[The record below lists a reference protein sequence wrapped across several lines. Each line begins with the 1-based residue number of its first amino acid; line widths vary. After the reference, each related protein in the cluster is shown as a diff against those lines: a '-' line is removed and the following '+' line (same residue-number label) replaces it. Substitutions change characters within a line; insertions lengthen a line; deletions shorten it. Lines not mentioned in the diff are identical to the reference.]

1 VAKWLGL
8 AYAGALALFLL
19 WAADAPEAVLFS
31 LFVLPW
37 IVGPAALA
45 AGGAALSPS
54 RGEARAFLILEALV
68 VGSTIL
74 LWFHLIVVAPDAQNG
89 IAMMFF
95 PLLQYAAVA
104 LFWLSRSF
112 LRDEQ

>member
-1 VAKWLGL
+1 
-8 AYAGALALFLL
+8 
-19 WAADAPEAVLFS
+19 
-31 LFVLPW
+31 
-37 IVGPAALA
+37 
-45 AGGAALSPS
+45 
-54 RGEARAFLILEALV
+54 LILEALV